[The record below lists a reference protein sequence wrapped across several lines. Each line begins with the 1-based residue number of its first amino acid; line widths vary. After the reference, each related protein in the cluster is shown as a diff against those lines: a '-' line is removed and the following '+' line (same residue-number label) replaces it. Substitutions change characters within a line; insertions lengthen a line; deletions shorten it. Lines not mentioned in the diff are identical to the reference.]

1 MTLPNP
7 NIRPVHAALV
17 GLMAGVGLTALVFA
31 TPSHAVSPTPISAP
45 ASGDAATSA
54 EVNLADLVERVS
66 PSVVQIM
73 VRQASPAQR
82 IAGPDGSDGLPPELR
97 EFFGRDFQFF
107 FGGRPGA
114 QGRLPDRL
122 GSGSGFFIDGGYIVT
137 NNHVVDNARKLRV
150 RFDDGEE
157 VEGALVGTDAKTD
170 LAVIKVD
177 TKHARRPLTW
187 GDSDRSRAGENVFTI
202 GAPFSLGN
210 TVTAGIISARGRDIS
225 SGPYDDYFQIDAP
238 INPGNSGGPMFNSA
252 GEVIG
257 VNTAIYS
264 PSGGNVG
271 IGFSIPSDQ
280 AQAVVRQIIDN
291 GFVERGW
298 LGVNI
303 QRVTPEIAQSF
314 GLSEPKGAL
323 VAEVTPDSPA
333 EKAGLQA
340 MDLITSYGDRPIGNM
355 HDLTRAVADT
365 KPGTSRDLKIKRDGR
380 DRTLTV
386 HIAALETPGGASR
399 LAAASAT
406 SDRIT
411 LEGGL
416 GLQVA
421 DDERGPVIVDVLS
434 GSTAEEA
441 GLRAG
446 DRLLTVNQQK
456 VATVSAAQA
465 AVVQAKKNGRSAV
478 LIQVERDGSK
488 LFVGVPLTA

>member
-1 MTLPNP
+1 MTLPNT
-7 NIRPVHAALV
+7 NIRPVHAALIS
-17 GLMAGVGLTALVFA
+17 LMAGVSLTGLAVA
-31 TPSHAVSPTPISAP
+31 TPSHAVSPAP
-45 ASGDAATSA
+45 VSVPVRDATAITGQAS
-54 EVNLADLVERVS
+54 LADLVERVS

-73 VRQASPAQR
+73 VRQASPVQR
-82 IAGPDGSDGLPPELR
+82 VAGLDGLPPGLR
-97 EFFGRDFQFF
+97 EFFGQDFQFY
-107 FGGRPGA
+107 FGGRPSP
-114 QGRLPDRL
+114 QGRAPDRL

-157 VEGALVGTDAKTD
+157 VEGTLVGADAKTD

-177 TKHARRPLTW
+177 PKHARKALKW
-187 GDSDRSRAGENVFTI
+187 GDSDRARVGENVFTI

-280 AQAVVRQIIDN
+280 AQAVVRQIIDK

-298 LGVNI
+298 LGATI

-314 GLSEPKGAL
+314 GLPEPKGAL

-340 MDLITSYGDRPIGNM
+340 MDLITAYGDRQIGNM

-365 KPGTSRDLKIKRDGR
+365 KPGTTRDLKIKRGGN
-380 DRTLTV
+380 DRTLMAR
-386 HIAALETPGGASR
+386 IAALETPGDASR
-399 LAAASAT
+399 LAAASSA
-406 SDRIT
+406 SDRVA

-421 DDERGPVIVDVLS
+421 DDNSGPVIVGVLS

-446 DRLLTVNQQK
+446 DRLLSVNQQK

-465 AVVQAKKNGRSAV
+465 AVAQAKNSGRAAV
-478 LIQVERDGSK
+478 LIQVEREGSK
-488 LFVGVPLTA
+488 LFVGVPLTD